1 MHKRICGKPYLRAW
15 QRVRLLMTALTTVV
29 LLGIYLWMVFQ
40 EHRTEDGEDG
50 LCIYA
55 MEASAIDRL
64 TFTGAEGPITLVRRG
79 KAWIWEQEEEF
90 PLNQNFTDTMVEKTA
105 VLRAGAVVAEGKEQ
119 YGTYGLDQP
128 SNVITVGAGDQEK
141 VIYLGRVNSGS
152 GDSYMAVEGSEKIY
166 TVDASFSNIFSGS
179 ILSMAARESLPDF
192 TQEDVIRFTVAEGER
207 EIIFFREKEE
217 DAHGQK
223 PGWMVRENIHEGTQ
237 PVSKEPAAREPV
249 PRESAARGPATKES
263 AAGEP
268 AARGPAT
275 KESAAKEPASKESPA
290 RDPLPEACPADEAL
304 VSRLLAQIPKIRY
317 EELAAYHP
325 DEKKLEE
332 WGLQAP
338 ALRLQVVYRKDGGE
352 ELFSLGIGAEEDG
365 CRYLYPQGGQGIYKS
380 RDSYVMPFRNLT
392 ADAFLSLS
400 VAQIRREELKGITVS
415 MGEIH
420 REYTLEA
427 PKDGGATF
435 RLDGE
440 GITEKEFNSIYY
452 PLYSLTAEKRVTDM
466 GSQLTRSPAL
476 TIEYTRLPGCG
487 EPVLVELIA
496 YDQNYYAARVNGR
509 AELLVNR
516 QRVHALMELV
526 D

>member
-1 MHKRICGKPYLRAW
+1 MHKRICEKPYLRAW
-15 QRVRLLMTALTTVV
+15 QRVRLLMAALTAVV
-29 LLGIYLWMVFQ
+29 LLGIYLWMVFL
-40 EHRTEDGEDG
+40 EHRTENGEDG

-79 KAWIWEQEEEF
+79 ETWIWEQEEEF

-105 VLRAGAVVAEGKEQ
+105 ALRAGAVVAEGKEH

-128 SNVITVGAGDQEK
+128 SNVITVEAGDQEK

-207 EIIFFREKEE
+207 EITFFREKEE

-223 PGWMVRENIHEGTQ
+223 PGWMVRESIHEGTQ
-237 PVSKEPAAREPV
+237 SVSKEPAVREPV
-249 PRESAARGPATKES
+249 PM
-263 AAGEP
+263 EP
-268 AARGPAT
+268 AAKGSVSKETVAKGP
-275 KESAAKEPASKESPA
+275 AAKE
-290 RDPLPEACPADEAL
+290 PLPEACPADEAL

-325 DEKKLEE
+325 DEKKLEK

-338 ALRLQVVYRKDGGE
+338 ALQLQVVYRKDGGE
-352 ELFSLGIGAEEDG
+352 DLFSLGIGAEEDG

-380 RDSYVMPFRNLT
+380 RDSYVTPFRNLT

-400 VAQIRREELKGITVS
+400 VAQVRREELEGITVS

-427 PKDGGATF
+427 RKDGGTTF
-435 RLDGE
+435 RRDGE